1 MNVDLI
7 EPATEQA
14 NTLPAAPEERAA
26 LALNATKTAA
36 DLRALVEKHT
46 PLKGIEV
53 KDKATRDQ
61 LHGAGMELRTART
74 TIEKTAKA
82 ARDDATKFS
91 KAVIAAEK
99 ELIAIT
105 EPLEEALLAQRDA
118 WDEAERV
125 RKEAEAAAE
134 RARLLAISEKI
145 AGLRNYLTLA
155 SQCRSSER
163 IQALFDKLAVEEVT
177 AEVYAEFEDEA
188 AQAKAE
194 TLARI
199 KPVLEAKLAEEAERA
214 EEQRRLEAQRLAAAE
229 AQRAAEEAQ
238 RQADEAAA
246 KLAAQAAELQRQ
258 QRELAEQ
265 QAEFQRQQIEAAA
278 AAQAKAV
285 VAEGPPA
292 ELAAWPDADGVIE
305 VAQATA
311 EPVLHI
317 VGPEAVPEPIPG
329 IDDVADVRSVAS
341 LTAATAAPSIDR
353 PTDDQLIEVLAQH
366 YRVHESKVIAW
377 LLDMDMDAAAERKP
391 SG

>member
-1 MNVDLI
+1 MTTELI
-7 EPATEQA
+7 EPTTEQT

-26 LALNATKTAA
+26 LALNSTKTAA
-36 DLRALVEKHT
+36 DLRALVEKHQ

-74 TIEKTAKA
+74 TVARIAKD

-118 WDEAERV
+118 WDEAERA

-163 IQALFDKLAVEEVT
+163 IQSLFDKLAVEEIT
-177 AEVYAEFEDEA
+177 EAIYAEFEAEA

-199 KPVLEAKLAEEAERA
+199 KPVLEAKLAEEAEREA
-214 EEQRRLEAQRLAAAE
+214 EQRRIEAERLAAAE
-229 AQRAAEEAQ
+229 AQRAAAEAQ
-238 RQADEAAA
+238 RIADEAAA
-246 KLAAQAAELQRQ
+246 KVAAERAELERQQREFAEQQAELQRQ
-258 QRELAEQ
+258 QIAV
-265 QAEFQRQQIEAAA
+265 AA
-278 AAQAKAV
+278 AAQEKAV
-285 VAEGPPA
+285 VAEDPPA
-292 ELAAWPDADGVIE
+292 VQAQWPDADGVIE
-305 VAQATA
+305 S
-311 EPVLHI
+311 PVDMAMEI
-317 VGPEAVPEPIPG
+317 VGIKPEPIPG
-329 IDDVADVRSVAS
+329 IDDVADVTSEAS
-341 LTAATAAPSIDR
+341 LTAATTPTSMDR

-377 LLDMDMDAAAERKP
+377 LLDMDMDAAAERMAQEFA
-391 SG
+391 

>member
-1 MNVDLI
+1 MNVELI
-7 EPATEQA
+7 EPVTEQA
-14 NTLPAAPEERAA
+14 NTLPAAPEARAA

-36 DLRALVEKHT
+36 DLRALVEKHQ

-74 TIEKTAKA
+74 TVAKIA
-82 ARDDATKFS
+82 KDARDDATKFS

-163 IQALFDKLAVEEVT
+163 IQALFDKLAVEEIT
-177 AEVYAEFEDEA
+177 AEVYAEFEAEA
-188 AQAKAE
+188 TQAKAE

-199 KPVLEAKLAEEAERA
+199 KPVLEAKQAEEAAREA
-214 EEQRRLEAQRLAAAE
+214 EQRRIEAERLAAAE
-229 AQRAAEEAQ
+229 ARRAAEEAQ

-246 KLAAQAAELQRQ
+246 KLAAERAEFERQ

-265 QAEFQRQQIEAAA
+265 QAAFQRQVLEAAA
-278 AAQAKAV
+278 EAQKKAAE
-285 VAEGPPA
+285 AEDPPA
-292 ELAAWPDADGVIE
+292 DQAQWPDADGVVE
-305 VAQATA
+305 VEPDAQ
-311 EPVLHI
+311 
-317 VGPEAVPEPIPG
+317 PERIPG
-329 IDDVADVRSVAS
+329 IEDVTDVEDLASLTTATTAVPAPYIARPTDGAILAGLAAHFGVSQTVALDWLYDMDLDSISADVAD
-341 LTAATAAPSIDR
+341 
-353 PTDDQLIEVLAQH
+353 LAM
-366 YRVHESKVIAW
+366 A
-377 LLDMDMDAAAERKP
+377 
-391 SG
+391 

>member
-1 MNVDLI
+1 MNVELI
-7 EPATEQA
+7 EPAAEQG
-14 NTLPAAPEERAA
+14 NTLPAAPEARAA
-26 LALNATKTAA
+26 LALNSTKTAA
-36 DLRALVEKHT
+36 DLRALVEKHQ

-61 LHGAGMELRTART
+61 LHGAGMELKTART

-82 ARDDATKFS
+82 ARDDATRFS

-105 EPLEEALLAQRDA
+105 EPLEEALLAQRDQ
-118 WDEAERV
+118 WDEEQARIKAER
-125 RKEAEAAAE
+125 EAAE

-163 IQALFDKLAVEEVT
+163 IQALFDKLAVEEIT

-214 EEQRRLEAQRLAAAE
+214 EEQRRLEAQRTAAAE
-229 AQRAAEEAQ
+229 AQRAAEEAK

-246 KLAAQAAELQRQ
+246 LILAQRNELERQ

-265 QAEFQRQQIEAAA
+265 QAELQRQQIAVAA

-285 VAEGPPA
+285 VAEDPPVVQA
-292 ELAAWPDADGVIE
+292 QWPDADGVIE
-305 VAQATA
+305 V
-311 EPVLHI
+311 EPDFQ
-317 VGPEAVPEPIPG
+317 PEPIPG
-329 IDDVADVRSVAS
+329 IDDVADVTSEAS
-341 LTAATAAPSIDR
+341 LTAATTPTSMDR

-377 LLDMDMDAAAERKP
+377 LLDMDMDAAAERM
-391 SG
+391 SAEFF